1 MAETRLSDGGF
12 VAQGNTW
19 GTSPNGAIGL
29 SGGWQMSKN
38 ANKHSNMS
46 SVERRRLAVQVVSM
60 LPDDRDDALAILTH
74 ALELVRFIHAAE
86 GAAIGVAEVQRLR
99 AV

>member
-46 SVERRRLAVQVVSM
+46 DAEHRRQAMQIATM
-60 LPDDRDDALAILTH
+60 LPEGRDDALAILAH
-74 ALELVRFIHAAE
+74 ASEFVRSFLHKAE
-86 GAAIGVAEVQRLR
+86 GTPEAQRLR
-99 AV
+99 VV

>member
-1 MAETRLSDGGF
+1 MPDG
-12 VAQGNTW
+12 
-19 GTSPNGAIGL
+19 
-29 SGGWQMSKN
+29 
-38 ANKHSNMS
+38 
-46 SVERRRLAVQVVSM
+46 
-60 LPDDRDDALAILTH
+60 RDDALAILTH